1 MTGSSSL
8 YELRAVIFDW
18 AGTLVDF
25 GSRAPAA
32 AFVEAFARFQI
43 TATENEAREPMG
55 LPKRAHIAAMLAQP
69 RLATLWEETR
79 GTKPDDDA
87 TDAVYEVFVP
97 INATIA
103 KREADLIPGTLAAI
117 DLLRKQDVK
126 IGSTTGYVRP
136 IMEGVVERA
145 AAQGFSPDCAICA
158 DEVPV
163 GRPTAMAM
171 YYCFVALGIH
181 EPWRV
186 VKVDDTAPGIAEGR
200 AAGTWTI
207 GLSLS
212 GNAVGLT
219 EQALNALSEP
229 EKQQHRE
236 RAGSLLSEAGA
247 DYVIDSIADIQEPL
261 EAIGARIAAGQK
273 PPIY

>member
-1 MTGSSSL
+1 MN
-8 YELRAVIFDW
+8 ELRAVIFDW

-43 TATENEAREPMG
+43 TATEEEARKPMG
-55 LPKRAHIAAMLAQP
+55 LPKRAHIEAMLAQP
-69 RLATLWEETR
+69 RLAKLWLETR
-79 GTKPDDDA
+79 GSAPDEA
-87 TDAVYEVFVP
+87 AIDAVYEVFVP
-97 INATIA
+97 INASIA
-103 KREADLIPGTLAAI
+103 KREANLIPGALEAAS
-117 DLLRKQDVK
+117 LLRKHTVK

-145 AAQGFSPDCAICA
+145 AAQGFSPDCLVCA
-158 DEVPV
+158 DEAPV
-163 GRPTAMAM
+163 GRPSAMAM
-171 YYCFVALGIH
+171 YHCFVALGVH
-181 EPWRV
+181 EPSRI

-219 EQALNALSEP
+219 EQALNALSQP
-229 EKQQHRE
+229 EKRQHRE
-236 RAGSLLSEAGA
+236 RAGSILSEAGA
-247 DYVIDSIADIQEPL
+247 DYVIDSIADIQSPL
-261 EAIGARIAAGQK
+261 AAIGARIAAGEK